1 MFKVPGGGRPA
12 PHPPSERP
20 IRPPS
25 STPRA
30 AQRAAAHP
38 PTVPPIPVARRQW
51 PEQPSRQQ
59 SYIQGQPYDT
69 LRTRTSEIVVPRV
82 PSRSYSGRVFDHAFE
97 TAGRGTTA
105 FANGACKDLFDSISR
120 EQALDRSTI
129 YNKFI
134 REKFAGKIIPNRIE
148 FRQYLITKVFSEF
161 ANHLSPKWR
170 RLYKEQLKYLPFKD
184 CHELFILFSDISKAY
199 LELENEKVE
208 IEATLKELD
217 ASRKSKKE
225 EKLSDKEDH
234 LILRYL
240 DIEEAIEKLDQRM
253 AALEVDCFMRV
264 SKAFHKKMEMV
275 EKEDLPEKVEK
286 TEKKLLVA
294 SGLSKEQMSNLT
306 NLQHEYARKLDELN
320 QLDRNLQPIEYSKKE
335 EECKNCMKALIGV
348 SRLDPKDLGKLA
360 LKFEQ
365 EYRVE
370 ADQKVIPENFV
381 STESKYLSGAAASV
395 TSYLITLLVMLVA
408 GWAILDKLENEK
420 QKEEDSRNFFFHD
433 ITTKHHTTAID
444 LASMKQQLQFYP
456 DIQDKLEGQI
466 KEVEKLNL
474 NLLTALMD
482 YKKASREQ
490 LNLKNITSDL
500 AKEKIK
506 DYNALE
512 VYLHKSYEPITKRE
526 ADIRMLQDEIIVKH
540 HALQEKYQGYYFEMK
555 ATTLLDGCKRDVD
568 VIERNLELIEGNK
581 AHLSHKK
588 VELFIQYKKE
598 YKDFESLDLS
608 KADKDLIKNLESFK
622 TGLDGLRRKVESLAV
637 KNGVR

>member
-1 MFKVPGGGRPA
+1 MLKLPGPGGYRPA
-12 PHPPSERP
+12 PHPERP
-20 IRPPS
+20 MRPPS
-25 STPRA
+25 STGRPQRSAPTSPA
-30 AQRAAAHP
+30 ARTPGYAFPTAWPQR
-38 PTVPPIPVARRQW
+38 
-51 PEQPSRQQ
+51 PEQQA
-59 SYIQGQPYDT
+59 YIQRPSYDQ
-69 LRTRTSEIVVPRV
+69 LLTRSSDTIVPRV

-105 FANGACKDLFDSISR
+105 FTHGACRDLFDGISR
-120 EQALDRSTI
+120 EQALDRSTL
-129 YNKFI
+129 YNKFF
-134 REKFAGKIIPNRIE
+134 REKVGGKIIPNRNE
-148 FRQYLITKVFSEF
+148 FRQFLVTKVFSEF
-161 ANHLSPKWR
+161 ANHLSPQWR

-184 CHELFILFSDISKAY
+184 CHELFIQFSDISKAY
-199 LELENEKVE
+199 LTLENEKVE
-208 IEATLKELD
+208 IDATLKELN
-217 ASRKSKKE
+217 ASRKAKKE
-225 EKLSDKEDH
+225 ENISDKEDQ

-253 AALEVDCFMRV
+253 AALEVDCFMRA
-264 SKAFHKKMEMV
+264 SKAFHKKMEAV
-275 EKEDLPEKVEK
+275 EKEDLPEKVQT

-294 SGLSKEQMSNLT
+294 SGLSKEQMNNLT
-306 NLQHEYARKLDELN
+306 NLQHEYAKKLDELS

-370 ADQKVIPENFV
+370 ADQKVNPENFV

-408 GWAILDKLENEK
+408 GWVILDKLENEK

-474 NLLTALMD
+474 DLLTALMD

-490 LNLKNITSDL
+490 LNLKNITADL

-512 VYLHKSYEPITKRE
+512 AYLHKSYEPIIKRE
-526 ADIRMLQDEIIVKH
+526 ADIRKLQDEIIIAH
-540 HALQEKYQGYYFEMK
+540 RDLQEKYQGYYFEMK

-598 YKDFESLDLS
+598 YKDFASLDLS
-608 KADKDLIKNLESFK
+608 TADKDLIKNLESFK

-637 KNGVR
+637 KNGAR